1 MPNCSKSSLVL
12 SSVCTRL
19 VSATLTSATVPTPP
33 VALTKRLPDGKIL
46 SKLLRIVDLKFS
58 SRSHYGLRAMIAL
71 ARSYPKGPLPLAEIA
86 RAENISL
93 NYLEQLMAP
102 LRKAGLVESTRGVK
116 GGYELTSDPA
126 TVTVGQV
133 VRTLEGPIAPAECA
147 SEIENPGCCQ
157 REMDCP
163 SKTLWEHV
171 RDNIAQVLDAT
182 TLADL
187 LATGQVGVH

>member
-1 MPNCSKSSLVL
+1 
-12 SSVCTRL
+12 
-19 VSATLTSATVPTPP
+19 

-46 SKLLRIVDLKFS
+46 SKLLRIVGLKFS

-126 TVTVGQV
+126 IVTVGQV

-147 SEIENPGCCQ
+147 SEIENPSCCQ

-187 LATGQVGVH
+187 LAPGQVGVH